1 MHPYDCKIPTR
12 RPERWPT
19 KEMCG
24 SISWMMI
31 RSTQGYAR
39 EGTWHMPMMER
50 VALGGE
56 EWDSRTAS
64 VKMTPEKPMLE

>member
-1 MHPYDCKIPTR
+1 MMMR
-12 RPERWPT
+12 R
-19 KEMCG
+19 
-24 SISWMMI
+24 
-31 RSTQGYAR
+31 TQGYAR
-39 EGTWHMPMMER
+39 EGTENIPITER

>member
-1 MHPYDCKIPTR
+1 
-12 RPERWPT
+12 
-19 KEMCG
+19 
-24 SISWMMI
+24 
-31 RSTQGYAR
+31 
-39 EGTWHMPMMER
+39 MPIMER